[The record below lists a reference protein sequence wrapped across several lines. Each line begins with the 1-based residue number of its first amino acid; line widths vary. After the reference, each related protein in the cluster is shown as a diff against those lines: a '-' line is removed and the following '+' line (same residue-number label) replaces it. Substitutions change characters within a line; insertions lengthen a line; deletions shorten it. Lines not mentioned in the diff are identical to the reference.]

1 MADIKC
7 VINGP
12 INQSSGRTDFMI
24 NYAAGI
30 ETDEQDNSLT
40 IERSGVGVI
49 SGLRV
54 TGTIYANSNY
64 SFSMDVYKDGTKLTS
79 EPDTPEVTNDGKHI
93 FDYEY

>member
-64 SFSMDVYKDGTKLTS
+64 SFSMLTWLPPPRIKPF
-79 EPDTPEVTNDGKHI
+79 EALAVE
-93 FDYEY
+93 